1 MIPRT
6 QLLERIQLALSRS
19 KSVALVGPRQVGKT
33 TLARQFLPSK
43 HPNYFDLENPVSRVR
58 LEQPMT
64 ALEALEG
71 LVVIDEVQLA
81 PDLFP
86 VLRVLMDEKPD
97 NGQYLILGSASPRL
111 LQQGSESLLGRLE
124 VIEIG
129 GFDLYEVGVDQQ
141 STLWRRGGYPRSFLA
156 GSEDDS
162 LAWRANAIQ
171 RFVGQDLAQL
181 GFNVPSPAMLRFWTM
196 LAHYHGQIW
205 SASDPARSLG
215 VGESTVRRY
224 LDFLTQTYMI
234 RQLQPWHEN
243 LGKRQVKHPKLY
255 FPDTGLLHALLGI
268 RSEAD
273 LLTHPK
279 SGASW
284 EGFALEQIIRTVRP
298 DEAYFWATH
307 NGAELD
313 LLLFKNGQRLG
324 YEFKRSDAPKLS
336 ASMRSTFADL
346 GLSSLE
352 VIYPGHVGYALA
364 DGITVRPLSD
374 YARLELRR
382 RLTHPSS
389 SVSPRDRD

>member
-6 QLLERIQLALSRS
+6 QLLERIHLALSRS

-33 TLARQFLPSK
+33 TLAREFLSSK

-124 VIEIG
+124 VIVIG

-141 STLWRRGGYPRSFLA
+141 STLWQRGGYPRSFLA
-156 GSEDDS
+156 SSEDDS
-162 LAWRANAIQ
+162 LAWRTNAIQ

-215 VGESTVRRY
+215 VNESTVRRY

-243 LGKRQVKHPKLY
+243 LGKRQVKHPKIY
-255 FPDTGLLHALLGI
+255 FPDSGLLHALLGI
-268 RSEAD
+268 RSEGD

-336 ASMRSTFADL
+336 ASMRSTFTDL

-364 DGITVRPLSD
+364 DGITVKPLSD
-374 YARLELRR
+374 YAQLESR
-382 RLTHPSS
+382 H
-389 SVSPRDRD
+389 

>member
-1 MIPRT
+1 MIERT
-6 QLLERIQLALSRS
+6 RLLERIRQALNRS

-33 TLARQFLPSK
+33 TLAREFLPSK
-43 HPNYFDLENPVSRVR
+43 HPNYFDLENPVSKAR
-58 LEQPMT
+58 LAQPLT
-64 ALEALEG
+64 ALESLQG

-86 VLRVLMDEKPD
+86 VLRVLMDDNPG

-111 LQQGSESLLGRLE
+111 LQQSSESLLGRLE

-129 GFDLYEVGVDQQ
+129 GFDLQEVGHDEQA
-141 STLWRRGGYPRSFLA
+141 TLWRRGGYPRSFLA
-156 GSEDDS
+156 AREEDS
-162 LAWRANAIQ
+162 LEWRRNAIG
-171 RFVGQDLAQL
+171 RFVEQDLRQL
-181 GFNVPSPAMLRFWTM
+181 GFNAPAPAMLRFWTM

-215 VGESTVRRY
+215 VSESTVRRY

-234 RQLQPWHEN
+234 RQLQPWFEN
-243 LGKRQVKHPKLY
+243 LGKRQVKHPKIY
-255 FPDTGLLHALLGI
+255 FPDSGLLHSLLGI
-268 RSEAD
+268 RSEGD
-273 LLTHPK
+273 LQMHPK

-284 EGFALEQIIRTVRP
+284 EGFALEQIIRATRP

-324 YEFKRSDAPKLS
+324 YEFKRSDAPRLS

-346 GLSSLE
+346 ELSSLE
-352 VIYPGHVGYALA
+352 VIYPGRVGYALA

-374 YARLELRR
+374 Y
-382 RLTHPSS
+382 TG
-389 SVSPRDRD
+389 

>member
-1 MIPRT
+1 MVKLFVIPRT
-6 QLLERIQLALSRS
+6 QLLERIRRALSRS

-33 TLARQFLPSK
+33 TLAREFLPSK
-43 HPNYFDLENPVSRVR
+43 HPNYFDLENPISRAR

-64 ALEALEG
+64 ALATLEG

-97 NGQYLILGSASPRL
+97 NGQFLILGSASPRL
-111 LQQGSESLLGRLE
+111 LQQGGESLLGRLE

-129 GFDLYEVGVDQQ
+129 GFDLQEVGSDQQ
-141 STLWRRGGYPRSFLA
+141 AALWRRGGYPRSFLA
-156 GSEDDS
+156 TSEDDS
-162 LAWRANAIQ
+162 LEWRRNAVS
-171 RFVGQDLAQL
+171 RFVEQDLRQL
-181 GFNVPSPAMLRFWTM
+181 GLNAPAPAMLRFWTM

-215 VGESTVRRY
+215 VNESTVRRY

-243 LGKRQVKHPKLY
+243 LGKRQVKHPKIY
-255 FPDTGLLHALLGI
+255 FPDSGLLHALLGI

-273 LLTHPK
+273 LQTHPK

-284 EGFALEQIIRTVRP
+284 EGFALEQIIRAVRP

-324 YEFKRSDAPKLS
+324 YEFKRSDAPKIS
-336 ASMRSTFADL
+336 ASMRSTFTDL

-352 VIYPGHVGYALA
+352 VIYPGRVGYALA
-364 DGITVRPLSD
+364 DGIAVRPLSD
-374 YARLELRR
+374 YAG
-382 RLTHPSS
+382 
-389 SVSPRDRD
+389 

>member
-1 MIPRT
+1 MIVRT
-6 QLLERIQLALSRS
+6 QLLERIHRALSRS

-33 TLARQFLPSK
+33 TLAREFLPSK
-43 HPNYFDLENPVSRVR
+43 HPNYFDLENPISRAR

-64 ALEALEG
+64 ALATLEG

-86 VLRVLMDEKPD
+86 VLRVLMDESGD
-97 NGQYLILGSASPRL
+97 NGQFLILGSASPRL

-129 GFDLYEVGVDQQ
+129 GFDLQEVGSDQQ
-141 STLWRRGGYPRSFLA
+141 AALWRRGGYPRSFLA
-156 GSEDDS
+156 TSEDDS
-162 LAWRANAIQ
+162 LEWRRNAVS
-171 RFVGQDLAQL
+171 RFVEQDLRQL
-181 GFNVPSPAMLRFWTM
+181 GLNAPAPAMLRFWTM

-215 VGESTVRRY
+215 VNESTVRRY

-243 LGKRQVKHPKLY
+243 LGKRQVKHPKIY
-255 FPDTGLLHALLGI
+255 FPDSGLLHALLGI

-273 LLTHPK
+273 LQTHPK

-284 EGFALEQIIRTVRP
+284 EGFALEQIVRAVRP

-313 LLLFKNGQRLG
+313 LLLFKNGKRLG
-324 YEFKRSDAPKLS
+324 YEFKRSDAPKIS
-336 ASMRSTFADL
+336 ASMRSTFTDL

-374 YARLELRR
+374 YAAL
-382 RLTHPSS
+382 
-389 SVSPRDRD
+389 